1 MEDCDAELRPHL
13 LPGHMCCLF
22 RLCPLRGAGLA
33 AMLRFLDFFRTQA
46 VLRARQRAAR
56 GGRHVDRGPPAEG
69 YPDRRGGARV
79 RPCGT
84 LAAAL
89 QYKRVLEYLS
99 RYGIR

>member
-1 MEDCDAELRPHL
+1 
-13 LPGHMCCLF
+13 
-22 RLCPLRGAGLA
+22 
-33 AMLRFLDFFRTQA
+33 MLRFLDFFRTQA

-79 RPCGT
+79 RPRGA

-89 QYKRVLEYLS
+89 QYKRVLEYVS
-99 RYGIR
+99 RYGIRSCSGGYLVQKGTRVLVSL